1 MTLLTHLRLPV
12 IGAPMFLLSSP
23 ELVIASCRA
32 GILGSFPALNARTTE
47 ELDQWL
53 TRIIVEVRERPF
65 GVNLIV
71 HPSNPRVEADLKVL
85 ARHKVPLVITSL
97 GAVSELVKAV
107 HDWGGLVFHDVV
119 QRRHAEKAA
128 QAGVDG
134 IIAVCAGAGGHAGTQ
149 SPFALAAE
157 IRQVFDGTLV
167 LAGAISTGV
176 DIACARLLGADAV
189 YMGTRLINT
198 LESAASVDYQQRII
212 ESRASDVVYTDQV
225 SGIPGNFLASSLA
238 EAGVDPKGWGGKS
251 VDLASELKPPE
262 GGAKAWKHLWSAGQG
277 VGQIEDVRSVAALV
291 DQLESEYKSALN
303 RAVTLTP
310 TPV

>member
-53 TRIIVEVRERPF
+53 TRIKAEIGDRPF

-97 GAVSELVKAV
+97 GAVSELVKTV
-107 HDWGGLVFHDVV
+107 HGWGGQVFHDVV

-149 SPFALAAE
+149 KSLC
-157 IRQVFDGTLV
+157 
-167 LAGAISTGV
+167 AGRRDSTG
-176 DIACARLLGADAV
+176 L
-189 YMGTRLINT
+189 
-198 LESAASVDYQQRII
+198 
-212 ESRASDVVYTDQV
+212 
-225 SGIPGNFLASSLA
+225 
-238 EAGVDPKGWGGKS
+238 
-251 VDLASELKPPE
+251 
-262 GGAKAWKHLWSAGQG
+262 
-277 VGQIEDVRSVAALV
+277 
-291 DQLESEYKSALN
+291 
-303 RAVTLTP
+303 
-310 TPV
+310 

>member
-1 MTLLTHLRLPV
+1 
-12 IGAPMFLLSSP
+12 MFLLSSP
-23 ELVIASCRA
+23 ELVVASCRA
-32 GILGSFPALNARTTE
+32 GILGSFPALNARTSE
-47 ELDQWL
+47 ELDEWL
-53 TRIIVEVRERPF
+53 TRIKVEVGERPF

-71 HPSNPRVEADLKVL
+71 HSSNPRVEADLQVL
-85 ARHKVPLVITSL
+85 ARHQVPLVITSL
-97 GAVSELVKAV
+97 GAVSELIEAV
-107 HDWGGLVFHDVV
+107 HGWGGQVFHDVIH
-119 QRRHAEKAA
+119 QRHAEKAA

-149 SPFALAAE
+149 SPFALVPE

-167 LAGAISTGV
+167 LAGAISSGI

-198 LESAASVDYQQRII
+198 LESAASREYQQRII
-212 ESRASDVVYTDQV
+212 DSRASDVVYTDQV
-225 SGIPGNFLASSLA
+225 SGIAGNFLESSLR

-251 VDLASELKPPE
+251 VDLAAELKPPE

-277 VGQIEDVRSVAALV
+277 VGQIHDVVSVASLV
-291 DQLESEYKSALN
+291 DQLAGEYRSALN

-310 TPV
+310 TPE